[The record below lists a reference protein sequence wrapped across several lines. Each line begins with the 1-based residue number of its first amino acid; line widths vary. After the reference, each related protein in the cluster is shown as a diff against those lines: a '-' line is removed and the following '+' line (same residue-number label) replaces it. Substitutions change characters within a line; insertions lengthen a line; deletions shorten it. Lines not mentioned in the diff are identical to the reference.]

1 MDTQQIA
8 PDTEVRTQLMS
19 LSVQNFRNYDA
30 CRIDIEAPKVLLLG
44 ENGAGKTNLMEAVSL
59 LAPGRGLRRAKAEH
73 LPRVSKV
80 ETPATDRPD
89 TGGATMDWPNTDW
102 PTTDGP
108 NTDWAVSARL
118 SAGGEPM
125 TIGTGVQGGPEVARD
140 GGRDTGRRIMRRD
153 GETVSQ
159 AEIGRLF
166 SVSWLTPR
174 MDGIFIDSPGSRRRF
189 LDRLVIA
196 FDPAHIGRTSRY
208 EKMLRERAT
217 LLSEGR
223 GDEAWFTA
231 IEASL
236 AESAVAVTAA
246 RQALIADLNAEAANG
261 WFGFPGVALGLEG
274 QVESWLAEGAALAAE
289 DRFTEE
295 ARRRRQSGDAGLGGP
310 HASDMTAANSHSG
323 VQAHLASTGQQ
334 KALLI
339 AVVLAHARLQAR
351 RLKRPPVLLLDDV
364 VAHLDMTRRGALFDA
379 VDAVGG
385 QTWFSGTDENDFT
398 GLDAQPVRIEA
409 SDGTARITQSEDNQ

>member
-1 MDTQQIA
+1 
-8 PDTEVRTQLMS
+8 MS
-19 LSVQNFRNYDA
+19 LSVENFRNYA
-30 CRIDIEAPKVLLLG
+30 GCRLEIASPKVLLLG
-44 ENGAGKTNLMEAVSL
+44 ENGAGKTNLMEAISL
-59 LAPGRGLRRAKAEH
+59 LAPGRGLRRAKSEH
-73 LPRVSKV
+73 LPRIGA
-80 ETPATDRPD
+80 PAPE
-89 TGGATMDWPNTDW
+89 
-102 PTTDGP
+102 
-108 NTDWAVSARL
+108 WAVSARIL
-118 SAGGEPM
+118 GGGEPV
-125 TIGTGVQGGPEVARD
+125 TIGTGIRSDMD
-140 GGRDTGRRIMRRD
+140 GSRRIMRRD

-159 AEIGRLF
+159 ADIGRLF

-174 MDGIFIDSPGSRRRF
+174 MDGIFIDSPGARRRF

-217 LLSEGR
+217 LLADRR
-223 GDEAWFTA
+223 GDQAWFTA

-236 AESAVAVTAA
+236 AESAIAVTAA

-261 WFGFPGVALGLEG
+261 WFGFPGVQIGLEG
-274 QVESWLAEGAALAAE
+274 QVEAWLAEGSALAAE
-289 DRFTEE
+289 DRFTQE
-295 ARRRRQSGDAGLGGP
+295 ARYRRESGDAGLAGP
-310 HASDMTAANSHSG
+310 HASDMTARNSQSG
-323 VQAHLASTGQQ
+323 VPAHLASTGQQ

-364 VAHLDMTRRGALFDA
+364 VAHLDIARRGALFDA

-385 QTWFSGTDENDFT
+385 QTWFSGTDEDDFT

-409 SDGTARITQSEDNQ
+409 SDGTARITQPEDNQ

>member
-1 MDTQQIA
+1 MTDTQQIA
-8 PDTEVRTQLMS
+8 PDPGVQTQLLS

-30 CRIDIEAPKVLLLG
+30 CRIEIDAPKVLLLG

-73 LPRVSKV
+73 LPRVGA
-80 ETPATDRPD
+80 PA
-89 TGGATMDWPNTDW
+89 A
-102 PTTDGP
+102 
-108 NTDWAVSARL
+108 DWAVSARL
-118 SAGGEPM
+118 VGAGEPV
-125 TIGTGVQGGPEVARD
+125 TIGTGVQSEMIGGRD
-140 GGRDTGRRIMRRD
+140 GGREGGRRIMRRD

-159 AEIGRLF
+159 AEIGRMF

-174 MDGIFIDSPGSRRRF
+174 MDGIFIDSPGARRRF

-223 GDEAWFTA
+223 GDDAWLTA

-274 QVESWLAEGAALAAE
+274 QVESWLAEGSALAAE

-295 ARRRRQSGDAGLGGP
+295 ARRRRQSGDAGLAGP
-310 HASDMTAANSHSG
+310 HASDMTAANSQSG
-323 VQAHLASTGQQ
+323 VPAHLASTGQQ

-351 RLKRPPVLLLDDV
+351 RLNRPPVLLLDDV
-364 VAHLDMTRRGALFDA
+364 VAHLDIARRGALFDA

-385 QTWFSGTDENDFT
+385 QTWFSGTDEDDFI

-409 SDGTARITQSEDNQ
+409 SDGTARIAQSEDRQ

>member
-1 MDTQQIA
+1 MTDTQQAA
-8 PDTEVRTQLMS
+8 PDPADPGAQIQLMS
-19 LSVQNFRNYDA
+19 LSVQNFRNYAA
-30 CRIDIEAPKVLLLG
+30 CRIEIDAPKVLILG

-59 LAPGRGLRRAKAEH
+59 LAPGRGLRRAKADH
-73 LPRVSKV
+73 LPRTGTA
-80 ETPATDRPD
+80 TP
-89 TGGATMDWPNTDW
+89 
-102 PTTDGP
+102 
-108 NTDWAVSARL
+108 DWAVSARL
-118 SAGGEPM
+118 SGGGAPV
-125 TIGTGVQGGPEVARD
+125 TIGTGVRSDMEARRD
-140 GGRDTGRRIMRRD
+140 GSREGGRRIMRRD

-159 AEIGRLF
+159 AEIGRMF

-174 MDGIFIDSPGSRRRF
+174 MDGIFIDSPGVRRRF

-223 GDEAWFTA
+223 GDDAWLTA

-261 WFGFPGVALGLEG
+261 WFGFPGVVLGIEG
-274 QVESWLAEGAALAAE
+274 QVESWLAEGSALAAE

-295 ARRRRQSGDAGLGGP
+295 ARRRRQSGDAGLAGP
-310 HASDMTAANSHSG
+310 HASDMTATNSQSG
-323 VQAHLASTGQQ
+323 VPAHLASTGQQ

-351 RLKRPPVLLLDDV
+351 RLNRPPMLLLDDV
-364 VAHLDMTRRGALFDA
+364 VAHLDIARRGALFDA
-379 VDAVGG
+379 VDTVGG
-385 QTWFSGTDENDFT
+385 QTWFSGTDEDDFI

-409 SDGTARITQSEDNQ
+409 SDGTARITQSEDRQ

>member
-1 MDTQQIA
+1 MTDTQQIA
-8 PDTEVRTQLMS
+8 PDPGVQTQLLS

-30 CRIDIEAPKVLLLG
+30 CRIEIDAPKVLLLG

-73 LPRVSKV
+73 LPRVGA
-80 ETPATDRPD
+80 PAP
-89 TGGATMDWPNTDW
+89 
-102 PTTDGP
+102 
-108 NTDWAVSARL
+108 DWAVSARL
-118 SAGGEPM
+118 VGAGEPV
-125 TIGTGVQGGPEVARD
+125 TIGTGVQSEMIGGRD
-140 GGRDTGRRIMRRD
+140 GGREGGRRIMRRD

-159 AEIGRLF
+159 AEIGRMF

-174 MDGIFIDSPGSRRRF
+174 MDGIFIDSPGARRRF

-223 GDEAWFTA
+223 GDDAWFNA
-231 IEASL
+231 IDASL

-274 QVESWLAEGAALAAE
+274 QVESWLSDSSALAAE
-289 DRFTEE
+289 DRFIEE
-295 ARRRRQSGDAGLGGP
+295 ARHRRQSGDAGLAGP
-310 HASDMTAANSHSG
+310 HASDMTAANSQSG
-323 VQAHLASTGQQ
+323 VPAHLASTGQQ

-364 VAHLDMTRRGALFDA
+364 VAHLDIARRAALFDA

-385 QTWFSGTDENDFT
+385 QTWFSGTDEDDFT

>member
-1 MDTQQIA
+1 MTDTQQIA
-8 PDTEVRTQLMS
+8 PDPGVQTQLLS

-30 CRIDIEAPKVLLLG
+30 CRIEIDAPKVLLLG

-73 LPRVSKV
+73 LPRVGA
-80 ETPATDRPD
+80 PA
-89 TGGATMDWPNTDW
+89 A
-102 PTTDGP
+102 
-108 NTDWAVSARL
+108 DWAVSARL
-118 SAGGEPM
+118 VGAGEPV
-125 TIGTGVQGGPEVARD
+125 TIGTGVQSEMIGGRD
-140 GGRDTGRRIMRRD
+140 GGREGGRRIMRRD

-159 AEIGRLF
+159 AEIGRMF

-174 MDGIFIDSPGSRRRF
+174 MDGIFIDSPGARRRF

-223 GDEAWFTA
+223 GDDAWFNA

-274 QVESWLAEGAALAAE
+274 QVESWLSDSSALAAE
-289 DRFTEE
+289 DRFIEE
-295 ARRRRQSGDAGLGGP
+295 ARHRRQSGDAGLAGP
-310 HASDMTAANSHSG
+310 HASDMTAANSQSG
-323 VQAHLASTGQQ
+323 VPAHLASTGQQ

-364 VAHLDMTRRGALFDA
+364 VAHLDIARRAALFDA

-385 QTWFSGTDENDFT
+385 QTWFSGTDEDDFT

-409 SDGTARITQSEDNQ
+409 SDGTARIIQSEDNQ

>member
-1 MDTQQIA
+1 MTDTQQIA
-8 PDTEVRTQLMS
+8 PDPGVQTQLLS

-30 CRIDIEAPKVLLLG
+30 CRIEIDAPKVLLLG

-59 LAPGRGLRRAKAEH
+59 LAPGRGLRRAKTEH
-73 LPRVSKV
+73 LPRVGA
-80 ETPATDRPD
+80 PAP
-89 TGGATMDWPNTDW
+89 
-102 PTTDGP
+102 
-108 NTDWAVSARL
+108 DWAVSARL
-118 SAGGEPM
+118 VGAGEPV
-125 TIGTGVQGGPEVARD
+125 TIGTGVQSEMIGGRD
-140 GGRDTGRRIMRRD
+140 GGREGGRRIMRRD

-159 AEIGRLF
+159 AEIGRMF

-174 MDGIFIDSPGSRRRF
+174 MDGIFIDSPGARRRF

-223 GDEAWFTA
+223 GDDAWFNA

-274 QVESWLAEGAALAAE
+274 QVESWLSDSSALAAE
-289 DRFTEE
+289 DRFIEE
-295 ARRRRQSGDAGLGGP
+295 ARHRRQSGDAGLAGP
-310 HASDMTAANSHSG
+310 HASDMTAANSQSG
-323 VQAHLASTGQQ
+323 VPAHLASTGQQ

-364 VAHLDMTRRGALFDA
+364 VAHLDIARRAALFDA

-385 QTWFSGTDENDFT
+385 QTWFSGTDEDDFT
-398 GLDAQPVRIEA
+398 GLDAQLVRIEA
-409 SDGTARITQSEDNQ
+409 SDGTARIIQSEDNQ

>member
-1 MDTQQIA
+1 MTDTQQIA
-8 PDTEVRTQLMS
+8 PDPGVQTQLLS

-30 CRIDIEAPKVLLLG
+30 CRIEIDAPKVLLLG

-59 LAPGRGLRRAKAEH
+59 LAPGRGLRRAKTEH
-73 LPRVSKV
+73 LPRVGA
-80 ETPATDRPD
+80 PAP
-89 TGGATMDWPNTDW
+89 
-102 PTTDGP
+102 
-108 NTDWAVSARL
+108 DWAVSARL
-118 SAGGEPM
+118 VGAGEPV
-125 TIGTGVQGGPEVARD
+125 TIGTGVQSEMIGGRD
-140 GGRDTGRRIMRRD
+140 GGREGGRRIMRRD

-159 AEIGRLF
+159 AEIGRMF

-174 MDGIFIDSPGSRRRF
+174 MDGIFIDSPGARRRF

-223 GDEAWFTA
+223 GDDAWFNA

-274 QVESWLAEGAALAAE
+274 QVESWLSDSSALAAE
-289 DRFTEE
+289 DRFIEE
-295 ARRRRQSGDAGLGGP
+295 ARHRRQSGDAGLAGP
-310 HASDMTAANSHSG
+310 HASDMTAANSQSG
-323 VQAHLASTGQQ
+323 VPAHLASTGQQ

-364 VAHLDMTRRGALFDA
+364 VAHLDIARRAALFDA

-385 QTWFSGTDENDFT
+385 QTWFSGTDEDDFT
-398 GLDAQPVRIEA
+398 GLDAQPVRIKA
-409 SDGTARITQSEDNQ
+409 SDGTARIIQSEDNQ

>member
-1 MDTQQIA
+1 MTDTQQIA
-8 PDTEVRTQLMS
+8 PDPGVQTQLLS

-30 CRIDIEAPKVLLLG
+30 CRIEIDAPKVLLLG

-73 LPRVSKV
+73 LPRVGS
-80 ETPATDRPD
+80 A
-89 TGGATMDWPNTDW
+89 GALAA
-102 PTTDGP
+102 
-108 NTDWAVSARL
+108 DWAVSARL
-118 SAGGEPM
+118 LGGGEPV
-125 TIGTGVQGGPEVARD
+125 TIGTGVQAGVQAGPDGSRAAGRE
-140 GGRDTGRRIMRRD
+140 GGRESSRRIMRRD

-159 AEIGRLF
+159 AEIGRMF

-174 MDGIFIDSPGSRRRF
+174 MDGIFIDSPGARRRF

-217 LLSEGR
+217 LLAEGR
-223 GDEAWFTA
+223 GDQAWFAA

-274 QVESWLAEGAALAAE
+274 QVESWLAEGSALAAE

-295 ARRRRQSGDAGLGGP
+295 ARQRRQSGDAGLVGP
-310 HASDMTAANSHSG
+310 HASDMTAANSQSG
-323 VQAHLASTGQQ
+323 VPAHLASTGQQ

-364 VAHLDMTRRGALFDA
+364 VAHLDITRREALFDA

-409 SDGTARITQSEDNQ
+409 SDGLARITQSEDTQ

>member
-1 MDTQQIA
+1 MTDTQQAA
-8 PDTEVRTQLMS
+8 PDPADPGAQTQLTS
-19 LSVQNFRNYDA
+19 LSVQNFRNYAA
-30 CRIDIEAPKVLLLG
+30 CRIDIDAPKVLLLG
-44 ENGAGKTNLMEAVSL
+44 KNGAGKTNLMEAVSL
-59 LAPGRGLRRAKAEH
+59 LAPGRGLRRAKADH
-73 LPRVSKV
+73 LPRIG
-80 ETPATDRPD
+80 TPTP
-89 TGGATMDWPNTDW
+89 
-102 PTTDGP
+102 
-108 NTDWAVSARL
+108 DWAVSARL
-118 SAGGEPM
+118 SGAGAPV
-125 TIGTGVQGGPEVARD
+125 TIGTGVRSDMEAGRD
-140 GGRDTGRRIMRRD
+140 GGREGGRRIMRRD

-159 AEIGRLF
+159 AEIGRMF

-174 MDGIFIDSPGSRRRF
+174 MDGIFIDSPGARRRF

-223 GDEAWFTA
+223 GDDAWLTA

-274 QVESWLAEGAALAAE
+274 QVESWLAEGSALAAE

-295 ARRRRQSGDAGLGGP
+295 ARRRRQSGDAGLAGP
-310 HASDMTAANSHSG
+310 HASDMTAANSQSG
-323 VQAHLASTGQQ
+323 VPAHLASTGQQ

-351 RLKRPPVLLLDDV
+351 RLNRPPVLLLDDV
-364 VAHLDMTRRGALFDA
+364 VAHLDIARRGALFDA

-385 QTWFSGTDENDFT
+385 QTWFSGTDEDDFI

-409 SDGTARITQSEDNQ
+409 SDGTARIAQSEDRQ

>member
-1 MDTQQIA
+1 MTDTQQIA
-8 PDTEVRTQLMS
+8 PDPGVQTQLLS

-30 CRIDIEAPKVLLLG
+30 CRIEIDAPKVLLLG

-59 LAPGRGLRRAKAEH
+59 LAPGRGLRRAKTEH
-73 LPRVSKV
+73 LPRVGA
-80 ETPATDRPD
+80 PAL
-89 TGGATMDWPNTDW
+89 
-102 PTTDGP
+102 
-108 NTDWAVSARL
+108 DWAVSARL
-118 SAGGEPM
+118 VGAGEPV
-125 TIGTGVQGGPEVARD
+125 TIGTGVQSEMIGGRD
-140 GGRDTGRRIMRRD
+140 GGREGGRRIMRRD

-159 AEIGRLF
+159 AEIGRMF

-174 MDGIFIDSPGSRRRF
+174 MDGIFIDSPGARRRF

-223 GDEAWFTA
+223 GDDAWFNA

-274 QVESWLAEGAALAAE
+274 QVESWLSDSSALAAE
-289 DRFTEE
+289 DRFIEE
-295 ARRRRQSGDAGLGGP
+295 ARHRRQSGDAGLAGP
-310 HASDMTAANSHSG
+310 HASDMTAANSQSG
-323 VQAHLASTGQQ
+323 VPAHLASTGQQ

-364 VAHLDMTRRGALFDA
+364 VAHLDIARRAALFDA

-385 QTWFSGTDENDFT
+385 QTWFSGTDEDDFT

-409 SDGTARITQSEDNQ
+409 SDGTARIIQSEDNQ

>member
-1 MDTQQIA
+1 MTDTQQIA
-8 PDTEVRTQLMS
+8 PDPGVQTQLLS

-30 CRIDIEAPKVLLLG
+30 CRIEIDAPKVLLLG

-73 LPRVSKV
+73 LPRVGA
-80 ETPATDRPD
+80 PAP
-89 TGGATMDWPNTDW
+89 
-102 PTTDGP
+102 
-108 NTDWAVSARL
+108 DWAVSARL
-118 SAGGEPM
+118 VGAGEPV
-125 TIGTGVQGGPEVARD
+125 TIGTGVQSEMIGGRD
-140 GGRDTGRRIMRRD
+140 GGREGGRRIMRRD

-159 AEIGRLF
+159 AEIGRMF

-174 MDGIFIDSPGSRRRF
+174 MDGIFIDSPGARRRF

-223 GDEAWFTA
+223 GDDAWFNA

-274 QVESWLAEGAALAAE
+274 QVESWLSDSSALAAE
-289 DRFTEE
+289 DRFIEE
-295 ARRRRQSGDAGLGGP
+295 ARHRRQSGDAGLAGP
-310 HASDMTAANSHSG
+310 HASDMTAANSQSG
-323 VQAHLASTGQQ
+323 VPAHLASTGQQ

-364 VAHLDMTRRGALFDA
+364 VAHLDIARRAALFDA

-385 QTWFSGTDENDFT
+385 QTWFSGTDEDDFT

-409 SDGTARITQSEDNQ
+409 SDGTARIIQSEDNQ